1 MKRLLLKLTDP
12 VTITNSIIFIVLIGA
27 VIGCDTYKY
36 RYEVASAY
44 AEQLEHILE
53 DKGYD
58 TAIGS
63 DEQIAY
69 DNIKYNK

>member
-1 MKRLLLKLTDP
+1 MKKFFIF
-12 VTITNSIIFIVLIGA
+12 ITNPIHILEMLIIIVLTGSI
-27 VIGCDTYKY
+27 IGCDTYKY

-44 AEQLEHILE
+44 AEQLEDILE
-53 DKGYD
+53 ERGFD

-69 DNIKYNK
+69 DAIKH